1 MVGPGFNVTRAA
13 RIVISS
19 FSGLAS
25 NYPYHPEDPVFIQ
38 YTIGNTGL
46 ADVTPSEPFN
56 VQVNLRAVSAG
67 ATDFTSSTLVKS
79 FTPVSNSLFLPAASG
94 QFPNGGSS
102 RVTNFLSLPT
112 ERDLLVALSLIPAG
126 TPEDDARVAA
136 NVASLANFEFFFEVI
151 EDSTNVIVQSS
162 PSNIFSFTS
171 TFSITATPQQQSA
184 GQYFGQTIFGTFVN
198 SNNAGLS
205 GTTFNGASAAD
216 QAFTSLILNY
226 ATGQT
231 LAGSPQT
238 LFQSTTQNGFPSL
251 TVLPGGAGTFLTQTF
266 DFNVRAD
273 DLTIQVQS
281 SPDLVTW
288 TTLVTLTPPYFG
300 TSGTHSLTGFGGL
313 TDNPFVLSVA
323 GNSTDVQQVYTA
335 RVTVR
340 DSVPAVSSG
349 SRFMRL
355 NVVPS
360 VAVPAA
366 PTGLTA
372 NYDPTLSE
380 SNLSWS
386 ASPALPTVLD
396 PLGSGAQ
403 ITVGA
408 YVIERAAAATPTVFD
423 IVGSTTSTTFSE
435 SLAAPTNTTTTYTY
449 RVRAIT
455 SGGTSAAAS
464 AVETVP

>member
-1 MVGPGFNVTRAA
+1 M
-13 RIVISS
+13 
-19 FSGLAS
+19 
-25 NYPYHPEDPVFIQ
+25 
-38 YTIGNTGL
+38 
-46 ADVTPSEPFN
+46 
-56 VQVNLRAVSAG
+56 
-67 ATDFTSSTLVKS
+67 
-79 FTPVSNSLFLPAASG
+79 
-94 QFPNGGSS
+94 
-102 RVTNFLSLPT
+102 
-112 ERDLLVALSLIPAG
+112 
-126 TPEDDARVAA
+126 
-136 NVASLANFEFFFEVI
+136 
-151 EDSTNVIVQSS
+151 
-162 PSNIFSFTS
+162 
-171 TFSITATPQQQSA
+171 
-184 GQYFGQTIFGTFVN
+184 
-198 SNNAGLS
+198 
-205 GTTFNGASAAD
+205 
-216 QAFTSLILNY
+216 
-226 ATGQT
+226 
-231 LAGSPQT
+231 
-238 LFQSTTQNGFPSL
+238 
-251 TVLPGGAGTFLTQTF
+251 
-266 DFNVRAD
+266 
-273 DLTIQVQS
+273 
-281 SPDLVTW
+281 
-288 TTLVTLTPPYFG
+288 
-300 TSGTHSLTGFGGL
+300 
-313 TDNPFVLSVA
+313 LSVA